1 MPFWR
6 LYKGKET
13 NRMKKRKIE
22 QFKQG
27 IFSLR
32 TNFGELAQVM
42 IQKDMGYFA
51 ADNNSYDLQ
60 DHKGRRIEVKFSR
73 AYKKDI
79 PLTAKN
85 AIKLCTNCSTRV
97 YRSTEAEKKSS
108 DYDCNIQQIK
118 PDCFDLLYYGVFFSD
133 KIEVFCASRS
143 VFPKSVKSFLK
154 DKTAARKKL
163 PGYALQHKGG
173 KESQFHLTRTTHKHH
188 RKHYHVKDITYE
200 ELYDLL
206 DSEK

>member
-1 MPFWR
+1 MS
-6 LYKGKET
+6 KTKE
-13 NRMKKRKIE
+13 KKIK

-42 IQKDMGYFA
+42 IQKDMGLFA
-51 ADNNSYDLQ
+51 ADDNSYDLKDTDGQ
-60 DHKGRRIEVKFSR
+60 RIEVKFSR
-73 AYKKDI
+73 AYKRDI

-85 AIKLCTNCSTRV
+85 AIELCTCCSTRV
-97 YRSTEAEKKSS
+97 YGSTEAEEKSS
-108 DYDCNIQQIK
+108 DYDCNIQQLK

-133 KIEVFCASRS
+133 KIEVFRAPRS
-143 VFPKSVKSFLK
+143 EFPESVADFIN
-154 DKTAARKKL
+154 DKAGVRKKL

-173 KESQFHLTRTTHKHH
+173 EEFQFHIKKSTHKHH
-188 RKHYHVKDITYE
+188 HEHYYVKDITYK